1 MVDQN
6 QGSRLRR
13 LKNWA
18 GLKVASVGQNE
29 NRRPCT
35 ERLGAYTAVPFLR
48 SAVAEDVLLISY
60 RLSNSGECKGR
71 EDQHDRD
78 ER

>member
-1 MVDQN
+1 M
-6 QGSRLRR
+6 
-13 LKNWA
+13 KA
-18 GLKVASVGQNE
+18 GARV
-29 NRRPCT
+29 T

-48 SAVAEDVLLISY
+48 SAVAEDVLFISY

-78 ER
+78 DRC